1 MIITKKCLSR
11 RTVLRGIGA
20 SIALP
25 LLDGMTPA
33 LAALRK
39 TAAAPV
45 RRLGAIY
52 VPNGM
57 NVWQFTPE
65 VEGAGFEFTPVL
77 EPMTSFRDHLLVLTG
92 LSNEVADAREGEGG
106 GDHARAQATWLAGA
120 HAKKTNGPDI
130 RVGTTMD
137 QIVARELSQETQLA
151 SLELSLEAEEL
162 VGTCEAGYSCAY
174 TGTIAWRT
182 PTTPLPMETNPR
194 AVFERLFGAT
204 DSTDSRARLAS
215 LRRTRSVLDAVT
227 EDLAGL
233 ERRLGPGD
241 RAKLTEYVEAVR
253 DIERRIQLA
262 EEQSDRELPVFE
274 QPAGIP
280 GSFEAH
286 AKLMFDLMALA
297 YQTDLSRVSTFLMG
311 RESSVRTYPEIGVPD
326 GHHPVSHH
334 QGVPDQ
340 LEKLAKINIFHLQM
354 FAYFLE
360 KLRSTP
366 DGDGSLLDHSMIL
379 YGAGMS
385 NSNIH
390 YHHELPILLMGGGG
404 GQIKGGRHLRFENG
418 TPLSNLHLTLLDKM
432 GIPLE
437 EFGDSTGTLNLLS
450 GV

>member
-1 MIITKKCLSR
+1 MSMIITKKCLSR

-20 SIALP
+20 TIALP
-25 LLDGMTPA
+25 LLDGMVPA
-33 LAALRK
+33 AAALRQ
-39 TAAAPV
+39 TAANPV
-45 RRLGAIY
+45 RRFGAIY

-57 NVWQFTPE
+57 NIWQFTPE

-77 EPMTSFRDHLLVLTG
+77 EPLTSFRDHLLVLTG
-92 LSNEVADAREGEGG
+92 LSNAVADAREGEGG
-106 GDHARAQATWLAGA
+106 GDHARAQSTWLAGT

-130 RVGTTMD
+130 RVGTTVD
-137 QIVARELSQETQLA
+137 QIVAREFGQETQLA

-162 VGTCEAGYSCAY
+162 VGTCEGGYSCAY

-182 PTTPLPMETNPR
+182 PTTPLPMEPNPR

-227 EDLAGL
+227 GDLAGL
-233 ERRLGPGD
+233 ERKLGPGD

-262 EEQSDRELPVFE
+262 EEQSDRELPVVE

-280 GSFEAH
+280 STFEAH

-297 YQTDLSRVSTFLMG
+297 YQTDLTRVSTFLMG

-334 QGVPDQ
+334 QGLPDQ

-366 DGDGSLLDHSMIL
+366 DGDGSLLDHSTIV
-379 YGAGMS
+379 YGSGMS
-385 NSNIH
+385 DSNIH
-390 YHHELPILLMGGGG
+390 YHHELPILLTGGGG
-404 GQIKGGRHLRFENG
+404 ADQWSSPAFRKRYAALEPALDPTGQDGHPVGRVRRQHG
-418 TPLSNLHLTLLDKM
+418 KA
-432 GIPLE
+432 
-437 EFGDSTGTLNLLS
+437 
-450 GV
+450 